1 MSTRVRSIILYVEG
15 EHSFW
20 SMANLCSALTPAAS
34 MADCTAT
41 QSETEGCFVRER
53 TRVDRNWGSASEK
66 SGLVARKVGPR
77 LRDIQAHATP
87 DGPL

>member
-1 MSTRVRSIILYVEG
+1 MSILYVEG

-41 QSETEGCFVRER
+41 QSETEGCFVRES
-53 TRVDRNWGSASEK
+53 TRVDRNWGSARDK
-66 SGLVARKVGPR
+66 SGVSDRWFGWKGGP
-77 LRDIQAHATP
+77 
-87 DGPL
+87 